1 MNYPTTLNTRW
12 NDGATMAVPCEKK
25 GGVYV
30 RWTLC
35 LIAFGNAMVLVFG
48 YERTVYTKWTSISLP
63 RAELPSYRYI
73 PTARAYEL
81 AMAYSDWRHIRAF
94 YHGKDIEKQVSRGLT
109 PAPKLRDSQLCNL
122 QQFPA
127 KAD

>member
-35 LIAFGNAMVLVFG
+35 V
-48 YERTVYTKWTSISLP
+48 
-63 RAELPSYRYI
+63 
-73 PTARAYEL
+73 
-81 AMAYSDWRHIRAF
+81 
-94 YHGKDIEKQVSRGLT
+94 
-109 PAPKLRDSQLCNL
+109 
-122 QQFPA
+122 
-127 KAD
+127 